1 MSNKRK
7 TFKDI
12 LEEEFPKKEKRNRT
26 FYGSNSNTSSKTRDK
41 KTNYICTIEG
51 CGYSSR
57 VWVWGGHM
65 EKSYNQST
73 HCPEHGDTMI
83 NVGNACE
90 IPKKGNRQE
99 LVEMYTKS

>member
-1 MSNKRK
+1 MSKERK

-12 LEEEFPKKEKRNRT
+12 LEEEFPEKEKRTRS
-26 FYGSNSNTSSKTRDK
+26 FYGSNSNTSGKAFNK
-41 KTNYICTIEG
+41 KTNYICTVEE

-57 VWVWGGHM
+57 VWIWR
-65 EKSYNQST
+65 SNFNTISSNQST

-90 IPKKGNRQE
+90 IPKKGKRKD
-99 LVEMYTKS
+99 LVEMYT